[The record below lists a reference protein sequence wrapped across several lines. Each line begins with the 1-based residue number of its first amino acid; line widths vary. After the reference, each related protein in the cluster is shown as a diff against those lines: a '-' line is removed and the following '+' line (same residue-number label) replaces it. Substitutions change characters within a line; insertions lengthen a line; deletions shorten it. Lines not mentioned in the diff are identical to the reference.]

1 MFVNVN
7 VIVVNVIN
15 TVNLCVLFD
24 FDNEW
29 YFLLYYNNYC
39 DITKV
44 EDRMIWVCL
53 LSSIQ

>member
-1 MFVNVN
+1 MFVKVN

-15 TVNLCVLFD
+15 TVNFFKFD
-24 FDNEW
+24 FDYEW
-29 YFLLYYNNYC
+29 YFLLYYNFTYYE
-39 DITKV
+39 ITKV